1 MSIKA
6 GDIAPNIRLRNSN
19 NELVELNQLI
29 KGGRLLVI
37 FFPFAFSGTCTNE
50 LCSLRDNMKLYNAFK
65 TTVVGISVDSYF
77 TLKEFK
83 KANNLNFLLLSDF
96 NKNVTEAYGLKFIY
110 KGMNGVS
117 KRSAFIINEQ
127 QRVTYSQVLD
137 SADETLDFKKI
148 QSELSS

>member
-1 MSIKA
+1 MSLKA
-6 GDIAPNIRLRNSN
+6 GDIAPNIRLRNTN

-29 KGGRLLVI
+29 KGGKLLVI
-37 FFPFAFSGTCTNE
+37 FFPFAFSDTCTNQ
-50 LCSLRDNMKLYNAFK
+50 LYTLKDNMKVFNAFK

-96 NKNVTEAYGLKFIY
+96 NKEVTEAYKVNFNY
-110 KGMNGVS
+110 KGMKGVS
-117 KRSAFIINEQ
+117 KRSAFIINKQ
-127 QRVTYSQVLD
+127 QRITYSQILD
-137 SADETLDFKKI
+137 DADEILDFKKI

>member
-6 GDIAPNIRLRNSN
+6 GDIAPNIRLRNTN

-50 LCSLRDNMKLYNAFK
+50 LCPLRDNMKLYNAFK

-96 NKNVTEAYGLKFIY
+96 NKKVTEAYGLKFIY